1 MEQLGPLLPILLLVG
16 AFYLLILR
24 PAKARQNQ
32 TNAVLR
38 QLAVGS
44 RIMTTAGLFGT
55 VTALEDDEIELEIAP
70 GVRVRYVKAA
80 VAKVVEP
87 AIPAEEAAG
96 TSAAS
101 EASRVEGDTPEG

>member
-1 MEQLGPLLPILLLVG
+1 VEQLGPLLPILLLVG

-32 TNAVLR
+32 ANAVLR
-38 QLAVGS
+38 QLSVGA

-70 GVRVRYVKAA
+70 GVCVRYVKAA

-87 AIPAEEAAG
+87 GPAVEEPAG
-96 TSAAS
+96 TSGAA
-101 EASRVEGDTPEG
+101 EASRVEGDTPEA

>member
-1 MEQLGPLLPILLLVG
+1 VDVLGPLLPILLLVG

-32 TNAVLR
+32 ANAVMS
-38 QLAVGS
+38 QLGVGS

-55 VTALEDDEIELEIAP
+55 VTAIDDDEIELEIAP
-70 GVRVRYVKAA
+70 DVRVRYVKAA

-87 AIPAEEAAG
+87 GAPGSESAGTSEAAG
-96 TSAAS
+96 
-101 EASRVEGDTPEG
+101 ASRVEGDTPEA